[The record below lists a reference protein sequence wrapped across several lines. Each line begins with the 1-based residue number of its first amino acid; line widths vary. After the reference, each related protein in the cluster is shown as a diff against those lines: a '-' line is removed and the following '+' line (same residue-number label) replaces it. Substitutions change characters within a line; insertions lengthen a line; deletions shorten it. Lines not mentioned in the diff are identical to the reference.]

1 MAAVAEV
8 PALADQLVRC
18 AVLADRRT
26 GASWAQIGAGLGIGA
41 EAARRRFRRLEGS
54 LPGAAREGESMRGP
68 AGYGTGTG
76 PGTHLLDAAVDQ
88 FMRETGACGCLVY
101 LLAPGER
108 ALRLAVLEGVPR
120 QIAAHWTQVPLAA
133 RTPAT
138 DAVRERRL
146 VWIGGQEEMARR
158 YPLMALAL
166 PYPFSAAAAPIT
178 TGTTVW
184 GALVGRW
191 PSSHPTPLTRH
202 ERNAVLTCCRR
213 LGLLLRQAA
222 DSGHPLLPGP
232 EPHILAPLRARAR
245 GPTQEA
251 ADFAD
256 RLPGGC
262 CTLDLDGRITFITTA
277 AADLLGAGAVDLLG
291 VLPRQVLPWL
301 DDPVVEDRYRAAVL
315 SHEPTSFT
323 ALRPPDRWLS
333 FHLYP
338 DVSGISVRI
347 TPASPTPAAETSQ
360 VLHPVPLAAP
370 GRSTIHHHLMHLAA
384 TLNDAVGVMD
394 VIDRIA
400 DLIPTAFEAQ
410 ALALMIAE
418 EGRLRIIGYR
428 GYSAALMDRFDGIP
442 LASDTPAVAALAS
455 GVPSFYATFADLKR
469 AYPPAV
475 LQDGK
480 AAWAFLPLITSGRA
494 VGSLVLAYDRP
505 HPFTPEER
513 AVLTSTAGLIAQALD
528 RGRLYDATQALAH
541 GLQAS
546 LLPHALPCVP
556 GLDVATR
563 YLPTAQGIDVGGD
576 FYDLI
581 HLDTDLA
588 AAAIGDVQGHNVNA
602 AALMGQVR
610 TAVHATA
617 GASPGQVLAR
627 TNRLLT
633 DLDPGLFTS
642 CLYVQLDLARHRACL
657 ATAGHP
663 PPLLRHPDLHTEIIP
678 LTPGLLLGIDPTAE
692 YPETNI
698 PLPPGAVL
706 ALYTDG
712 LVETPGIDL
721 DDATADLAA
730 QLAQARGQTL
740 DALADTLIHH
750 AQRSAPRNDD
760 IALLLMRPQQHS
772 R

>member
-1 MAAVAEV
+1 M
-8 PALADQLVRC
+8 PDLAGFG
-18 AVLADRRT
+18 T
-26 GASWAQIGAGLGIGA
+26 GSGAHL
-41 EAARRRFRRLEGS
+41 L
-54 LPGAAREGESMRGP
+54 GAA
-68 AGYGTGTG
+68 
-76 PGTHLLDAAVDQ
+76 LDQ
-88 FMRETGACGCLVY
+88 FMRETGACGGLVY
-101 LLAPGER
+101 LLLPGER
-108 ALRLAVLEGVPR
+108 VLRLAVLRGVPR

-146 VWIGGQEEMARR
+146 VWIADQEEMARH
-158 YPLMALAL
+158 YPQMALAL

-178 TGTTVW
+178 TGTTAW
-184 GALVGRW
+184 GALVARW
-191 PSSHPTPLTRH
+191 PSSHPSLLTRH
-202 ERNAVLTCCRR
+202 ERNAVRTSCRH

-232 EPHILAPLRARAR
+232 EPQILAPLRARAR

-251 ADFAD
+251 AAADFAE
-256 RLPGGC
+256 RLPTGC
-262 CTLDLDGRITFITTA
+262 CTLDLDGRITFITTT
-277 AADLLGAGAVDLLG
+277 AADLLGASAVDLLG

-301 DDPVVEDRYRAAVL
+301 DDPIVEDRYRAAVL
-315 SHEPTSFT
+315 SQQATSFT

-333 FHLYP
+333 FDLYP
-338 DVSGISVRI
+338 DASGVSVRI
-347 TPASPTPAAETSQ
+347 APASPTPASEIPEVSYPAR
-360 VLHPVPLAAP
+360 PAAP
-370 GRSTIHHHLMHLAA
+370 GRSTVHHHLMHLAA
-384 TLNDAVGVMD
+384 TLTEAVGVMD
-394 VIDRIA
+394 VIDRIT

-428 GYSAALMDRFDGIP
+428 GYTAELMDRFDGTP
-442 LASDTPAVAALAS
+442 LTSDTPAVRVLTS

-475 LQDGK
+475 LQDNK
-480 AAWAFLPLITSGRA
+480 AAWTFLPLITSGRP

-528 RGRLYDATQALAH
+528 RARLYDAKHALAH
-541 GLQAS
+541 SLQAS
-546 LLPHALPCVP
+546 LLPHTLPRVP

-563 YLPTAQGIDVGGD
+563 YLPTAHGIDVGGD

-617 GASPGQVLAR
+617 SASPGKVLAR

-633 DLDPGLFTS
+633 DLDADLFTS
-642 CLYVQLDLARHRACL
+642 CLYVRLDLARHRACL

-663 PPLLRHPDLHTEIIP
+663 PPLLRHTDLHTEILP
-678 LTPGLLLGIDPTAE
+678 LTPGLLLGIDPAAD

-721 DDATADLAA
+721 EDATADLAA

-760 IALLLMRPQQHS
+760 MALLLIRPQQHG

>member
-1 MAAVAEV
+1 MRD
-8 PALADQLVRC
+8 LAGFGTS
-18 AVLADRRT
+18 T
-26 GASWAQIGAGLGIGA
+26 GS
-41 EAARRRFRRLEGS
+41 
-54 LPGAAREGESMRGP
+54 
-68 AGYGTGTG
+68 
-76 PGTHLLDAAVDQ
+76 GTHPLDAALDQ
-88 FMRETGACGCLVY
+88 FMRETDASGGMVY
-101 LLAPGER
+101 LLPPGER
-108 ALRLAVLEGVPR
+108 VLRLAVLRGVPR

-146 VWIGGQEEMARR
+146 VWIGGQEEMARH
-158 YPLMALAL
+158 YPQMAFAL

-178 TGTTVW
+178 TGTTAW
-184 GALVGRW
+184 GALVARW
-191 PSSHPTPLTRH
+191 PSSHPSPLTRH
-202 ERNAVLTCCRR
+202 ERNAVRTSCRR

-222 DSGHPLLPGP
+222 DSGHPLLPGS
-232 EPHILAPLRARAR
+232 EPQAMAPLRARAR

-251 ADFAD
+251 AAADFAE

-277 AADLLGAGAVDLLG
+277 AADLLGASAADLVG

-301 DDPVVEDRYRAAVL
+301 DEPVVEDRYRAAVL
-315 SHEPTSFT
+315 SQEATSFT

-338 DVSGISVRI
+338 NVSGISVRI
-347 TPASPTPAAETSQ
+347 APASPAPASETSE
-360 VLHPVPLAAP
+360 VLHPAPSAAP
-370 GRSTIHHHLMHLAA
+370 GRSTAHHLLMHLAA
-384 TLNDAVGVMD
+384 TLTEAVGVMD
-394 VIDRIA
+394 VIARID
-400 DLIPTAFEAQ
+400 DLVPTAFESQ

-418 EGRLRIIGYR
+418 EGRLRIIGCR
-428 GYSAALMDRFDGIP
+428 GYPAELMDRFDGAP
-442 LASDTPAVAALAS
+442 LASDTPAVRVLTS

-505 HPFTPEER
+505 HSFTPEER
-513 AVLTSTAGLIAQALD
+513 AVLTATAGLIAQALD
-528 RGRLYDATQALAH
+528 RARLYDASQALAH
-541 GLQAS
+541 SLQAS
-546 LLPHALPCVP
+546 LLPQALPRVP

-563 YLPTAQGIDVGGD
+563 YLPTAHGIDVGGD

-581 HLDTDLA
+581 HLDTDIA

-663 PPLLRHPDLHTEIIP
+663 PPLLRHPDLHTEILP
-678 LTPGLLLGIDPTAE
+678 LTPGLLLGIDPAAD
-692 YPETNI
+692 YPETDI

-712 LVETPGIDL
+712 LVESPGIDIE
-721 DDATADLAA
+721 DATADLAA
-730 QLAQARGQTL
+730 QLAQAQGQNL
-740 DALADTLIHH
+740 DALADTLVHH
-750 AQRSAPRNDD
+750 AQRSAPHNDD
-760 IALLLMRPQQHS
+760 IALLLIRPQQHG

>member
-1 MAAVAEV
+1 M
-8 PALADQLVRC
+8 
-18 AVLADRRT
+18 
-26 GASWAQIGAGLGIGA
+26 
-41 EAARRRFRRLEGS
+41 
-54 LPGAAREGESMRGP
+54 PGAAREGEGTREL
-68 AGYGTGTG
+68 AGFGSGS
-76 PGTHLLDAAVDQ
+76 GTHLLAAALEQ
-88 FMRETGACGCLVY
+88 FMRDAGASGCLVY
-101 LLAPGER
+101 LLSPGER
-108 ALRLAVLEGVPR
+108 VLRLAVLAGVPR
-120 QIAAHWTQVPLAA
+120 QVAAHWTQVPLAA

-146 VWIGGQEEMARR
+146 VWIGGQEEMARH
-158 YPLMALAL
+158 YPQMALAL

-184 GALVGRW
+184 GALVVRW
-191 PSSHPTPLTRH
+191 PSSHPSPLTRH
-202 ERNAVLTCCRR
+202 ERNAIHTSCRR

-222 DSGHPLLPGP
+222 DSGHPLLPGS
-232 EPHILAPLRARAR
+232 EPQVLAPLRARAR
-245 GPTQEA
+245 GPAKGAVA
-251 ADFAD
+251 ADFAE

-262 CTLDLDGRITFITTA
+262 LTLDLDGRITFITTT
-277 AADLLGAGAVDLLG
+277 AADLLGASAVDLLG

-301 DDPVVEDRYRAAVL
+301 DDPVVEGRYRAAVL
-315 SHEPTSFT
+315 SHEATSFT
-323 ALRPPDRWLS
+323 VLRPPDRWLS

-338 DVSGISVRI
+338 DISGISVRI
-347 TPASPTPAAETSQ
+347 APASPSPASETSE
-360 VLHPVPLAAP
+360 VLHPVPPGAP
-370 GRSTIHHHLMHLAA
+370 GRSTAHHLLMHLAA
-384 TLNDAVGVMD
+384 TLTEAVGVMD
-394 VIDRIA
+394 VIARID
-400 DLIPTAFEAQ
+400 DLVPTAFEAQ

-428 GYSAALMDRFDGIP
+428 GYTAELMDRFDGAP
-442 LASDTPAVAALAS
+442 LASETPAVGVLNS

-475 LQDGK
+475 LQDDM
-480 AAWAFLPLITSGRA
+480 AAWAFLPLIASGRP

-513 AVLTSTAGLIAQALD
+513 AVLTATAGLIAQALD
-528 RGRLYDATQALAH
+528 RARLYDANQALSH
-541 GLQAS
+541 SLQAS
-546 LLPHALPCVP
+546 LLPHALPRVP

-563 YLPTAQGIDVGGD
+563 YLPTAHGMDVGGD

-581 HLDTDLA
+581 HLDTDLVA
-588 AAAIGDVQGHNVNA
+588 ATIGDVQGHNVNA

-642 CLYVQLDLARHRACL
+642 CLYVQLDLARHRVCL

-663 PPLLRHPDLHTEIIP
+663 PPLLRHPDLHTEILP
-678 LTPGLLLGIDPTAE
+678 LIPGLLLGIDPDAE

-712 LVETPGIDL
+712 LVETPGIDI
-721 DDATADLAA
+721 DDATADLAD
-730 QLAQARGQTL
+730 QLAQARDQTL

-760 IALLLMRPQQHS
+760 IALLLIQPQPHGC
-772 R
+772 